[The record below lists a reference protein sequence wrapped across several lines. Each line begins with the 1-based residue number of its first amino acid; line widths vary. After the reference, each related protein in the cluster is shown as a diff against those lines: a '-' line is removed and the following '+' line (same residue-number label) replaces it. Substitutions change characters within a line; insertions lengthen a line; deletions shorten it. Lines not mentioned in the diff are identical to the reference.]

1 MTSARD
7 DAEYFYSLAAE
18 ARELMRHSKDDR
30 IVNEALTVI
39 VDAYRALAR
48 RAERAKD
55 SAKGSSS
62 LWLLCACQWLSDVAD
77 AMVLA

>member
-1 MTSARD
+1 MPSSRD
-7 DAEYFYSLAAE
+7 DAEYFYSLAEE
-18 ARELMRHSKDDR
+18 ARGLMRQSKDDR

-55 SAKGSSS
+55 IAKASSS
-62 LWLLCACQWLSDVAD
+62 LWVLCACQWLGDVAD
-77 AMVLA
+77 VMVLA

>member
-1 MTSARD
+1 MASTRD
-7 DAEYFYSLAAE
+7 DECLHALAAE
-18 ARELMRHSKDDR
+18 ARDLMRHSKDER

-55 SAKGSSS
+55 SAKVSSS
-62 LWLLCACQWLSDVAD
+62 LGFLWACEWLSDFAD
-77 AMVLA
+77 VMVSI